1 MYRSA
6 IAVVLAMPLLAAP
19 VRAPRADT
27 PSLSIDGFGT
37 LGMVH
42 SDEDQ
47 ADFASSGL
55 VPEGAGHSG
64 DWSAKV
70 DSRVGLQLTA
80 LITPRLSGVL
90 QFIAEQRYDDSY
102 KPTLE
107 WANLKFDI
115 TPDLSVRAGRI
126 VLPTFLVSE
135 YRKVGYA
142 NPWVRPPQEVYGVVP
157 VTSTDGV
164 DLSYRFR
171 VDRFTNTV
179 RAIYGRRDIQ
189 VPDGSEA
196 NARDALTLADT
207 LEFGSATLFAQ
218 YSRARLT
225 LESVNPL
232 FNAFRQ
238 FGPPGQAIA
247 ERYDVDDTEFHTVS
261 LGARY
266 DPGDWFVMGEYARSR
281 SRSFLGDNRGW
292 YVTGG
297 YRYGAV
303 TPYVTLARVL
313 AHGNT
318 SDPGLP
324 LAGLPPPLAGQ
335 AAGLNAAL
343 NGLLGGAAR
352 QRSVSLGARWDFMRN
367 AALKVQ
373 YDHIDIDAGSPGVLS
388 NIQPGFRPGGSV
400 SLFSVALDFVF

>member
-6 IAVVLAMPLLAAP
+6 IAVVLAMSPLAAP
-19 VRAPRADT
+19 ARAPSADT

-37 LGMVH
+37 LGMVR
-42 SDEDQ
+42 SDEGQ
-47 ADFASSGL
+47 ADFTSST
-55 VPEGAGHSG
+55 VAPEGAGHSG
-64 DWSAKV
+64 EWSAKV

-80 LITPRLSGVL
+80 NLTPRLSGVL

-102 KPTLE
+102 RPTLE

-126 VLPTFLVSE
+126 VLPTFLASE

-142 NPWVRPPQEVYGVVP
+142 NPWVRPPQEVYGLVP

-179 RAIYGRRDIQ
+179 RAIYGRRD
-189 VPDGSEA
+189 VKFPDGIEVK
-196 NARDALTLADT
+196 ARGGLTVADT
-207 LEFGSATLFAQ
+207 LEFGSTTLFAQ

-225 LESVNPL
+225 IASVRPL

-238 FGPPGQAIA
+238 FGPTGQAIA
-247 ERYDVDDTEFHTVS
+247 GRYDVDDTAIETAS

-266 DPGDWFVMGEYARSR
+266 DPGDWFVMAEYARTY

-297 YRYGAV
+297 YRFGAV
-303 TPYVTLARVL
+303 TPYVTLARVQ

-343 NGLLGGAAR
+343 NALLGAAAR
-352 QRSVSLGARWDFMRN
+352 QRSLSLGARWDFMRN

-373 YDHIDIDAGSPGVLS
+373 YDHLDLDAGSPGVLS
-388 NIQPGFRPGGSV
+388 NVQPGFRPGGSV

>member
-1 MYRSA
+1 
-6 IAVVLAMPLLAAP
+6 
-19 VRAPRADT
+19 
-27 PSLSIDGFGT
+27 
-37 LGMVH
+37 
-42 SDEDQ
+42 
-47 ADFASSGL
+47 
-55 VPEGAGHSG
+55 
-64 DWSAKV
+64 
-70 DSRVGLQLTA
+70 
-80 LITPRLSGVL
+80 VL

-142 NPWVRPPQEVYGVVP
+142 NPWVRPPQEVYRVVP

-179 RAIYGRRDIQ
+179 RAVYGSLD
-189 VPDGSEA
+189 VKFPGGSEVQA
-196 NARDALTLADT
+196 DGGLTLADT

-218 YSRARLT
+218 YSRTHLT
-225 LESVNPL
+225 VESVNPL

-247 ERYDVDDTEFHTVS
+247 GRYDVDDTKFQTIS

-266 DPGDWFVMGEYARSR
+266 DPGDWFVMGEYARSH
-281 SRSFLGDNRGW
+281 SRSFLGDSRGW

-297 YRYGAV
+297 YRFGAV
-303 TPYVTLARVL
+303 TPYVTLARL
-313 AHGNT
+313 QNHGNT

-324 LAGLPPPLAGQ
+324 LAGLPPPAAGQ

-343 NGLLGGAAR
+343 NGLLGSAAR

-373 YDHIDIDAGSPGVLS
+373 YDHIDLDAGSAGVLS

-400 SLFSVALDFVF
+400 SLFSVVVDFVF